1 MANQDFPGVCFAGCQ
16 DKDCK
21 VTPMDTDAAK
31 ERVKKLPEGYT
42 KTLVKSL
49 AYAFPDKL
57 SDESEAYMVFDAM
70 KAVITN
76 ALKNSDIV
84 VLEGLGEF
92 RVDPDSGRKHVVFT
106 PTIELENAVNE

>member
-16 DKDCK
+16 DKDCN
-21 VTPMDTDAAK
+21 VTPMDTDSAK

-57 SDESEAYMVFDAM
+57 SDESDAYMVFDAM

-76 ALKNSDIV
+76 VLKNGDVIE
-84 VLEGLGEF
+84 LEGLGEF
-92 RVDPDSGRKHVVFT
+92 RVDPDDGRKHVVFT
-106 PTIELENAVNE
+106 PTRALEDAVNE